1 MSGTFSTSRAARHEF
16 DREHPR
22 SVTGGTGRGAAR
34 APGRRA
40 RDRYGS
46 LVTTIR
52 HVLFD
57 ADGVL
62 QEIRDGFYASAE
74 PMLGERAPEILTL
87 ASTYERPLLGGD
99 DDFLPVLAKVL
110 RQYDVD
116 VPAADLFAAVWLNI
130 ATSPAS
136 LDLVR
141 GLRDAGYGVHLGT
154 NQVRRRADYMKAT
167 LPYDELFD
175 VKLYSCDLGVAKP
188 DVAFFQKA
196 ATRIGAEPAE
206 ILFIDDHSPNVTG
219 ARSAGLAAVQWRLKE
234 GHDVLLQRLAEQGVA
249 PA

>member
-1 MSGTFSTSRAARHEF
+1 VRPGQL
-16 DREHPR
+16 
-22 SVTGGTGRGAAR
+22 
-34 APGRRA
+34 AP
-40 RDRYGS
+40 DRYGS

-62 QEIRDGFYASAE
+62 QEIRDGFYASAT

-99 DDFLPVLAKVL
+99 DDFLPVLAEVL

-130 ATSPAS
+130 ATEPAS

-154 NQVRRRADYMKAT
+154 NQVRRRAEYMKAT
-167 LPYDELFD
+167 LPYDDLFD

-188 DVAFFQKA
+188 DAAFFQKA

-206 ILFIDDHSPNVTG
+206 ILFIDDHSPNVES
-219 ARSAGLAAVQWRLKE
+219 ARSTGMPAVQWRLKE
-234 GHDVLLQRLAEQGVA
+234 GHDALLERLAEHGVA

>member
-1 MSGTFSTSRAARHEF
+1 M
-16 DREHPR
+16 
-22 SVTGGTGRGAAR
+22 
-34 APGRRA
+34 
-40 RDRYGS
+40 
-46 LVTTIR
+46 TTIR
-52 HVLFD
+52 HILFD

-62 QEIRDGFYASAE
+62 QEIRDGFFASAA
-74 PMLGERAPEILTL
+74 PLLGERAPEILTL
-87 ASTYERPLLGGD
+87 ASEYERPLLGGD
-99 DDFLPVLAKVL
+99 EDFLPVLADVL
-110 RQYDVD
+110 RRYDVVD

-130 ATSPAS
+130 ATSSAS

-154 NQVRRRADYMKAT
+154 NQVRRRAEYMRAT

-196 ATRIGAEPAE
+196 ATRIGVEPAA
-206 ILFIDDHSPNVTG
+206 ILFIDDHSPNVG
-219 ARSAGLAAVQWRLKE
+219 SARSTGMAAVDWRLKE
-234 GHDVLLQRLAEQGVA
+234 GHDVLLERLAEHGVA

>member
-1 MSGTFSTSRAARHEF
+1 
-16 DREHPR
+16 
-22 SVTGGTGRGAAR
+22 
-34 APGRRA
+34 
-40 RDRYGS
+40 
-46 LVTTIR
+46 
-52 HVLFD
+52 
-57 ADGVL
+57 
-62 QEIRDGFYASAE
+62 
-74 PMLGERAPEILTL
+74 MLGERAPEILTL

-99 DDFLPVLAKVL
+99 DDFLPVLAEVL

-154 NQVRRRADYMKAT
+154 NQVRHRAEYMRAT

-175 VKLYSCDLGVAKP
+175 VKLYSCELGVAKP

-196 ATRIGAEPAE
+196 ATRIGAEPAA
-206 ILFIDDHSPNVTG
+206 ILFIDDHSPNVES
-219 ARSAGLAAVQWRLKE
+219 ARSTGMAAVDWRISH
-234 GHDVLLQRLAEQGVA
+234 GHDALLELLAEHGVA

>member
-1 MSGTFSTSRAARHEF
+1 VR
-16 DREHPR
+16 
-22 SVTGGTGRGAAR
+22 
-34 APGRRA
+34 PGQLA

-62 QEIRDGFYASAE
+62 QEIRDGFYASAT
-74 PMLGERAPEILTL
+74 PLLGERAPEILTL
-87 ASTYERPLLGGD
+87 ASAYERPLLGGD
-99 DDFLPVLAKVL
+99 DDFLPVLAEVL

-141 GLRDAGYGVHLGT
+141 GLRGAGYGVHLGT
-154 NQVRRRADYMKAT
+154 NQVRRRAEYMQAN

-219 ARSAGLAAVQWRLKE
+219 ARSAGLTAVQWRLKE
-234 GHDVLLQRLAEQGVA
+234 GHDVLLERLAEHDVA

>member
-16 DREHPR
+16 DREHPG
-22 SVTGGTGRGAAR
+22 SVTGSTGRGAAR
-34 APGRRA
+34 PGRRA

-188 DVAFFQKA
+188 EVAFFQKA

>member
-1 MSGTFSTSRAARHEF
+1 MQPSH
-16 DREHPR
+16 
-22 SVTGGTGRGAAR
+22 
-34 APGRRA
+34 RA

-62 QEIRDGFYASAE
+62 QEIRDGFYASAT
-74 PMLGERAPEILTL
+74 PLLGERAPEILTL

-99 DDFLPVLAKVL
+99 DDFLPVLAEVL

-116 VPAADLFAAVWLNI
+116 APAADLFAAVWLNI

-154 NQVRRRADYMKAT
+154 NQVRRRAEYMQAK

-188 DVAFFQKA
+188 DAAFFQKA
-196 ATRIGAEPAE
+196 ATRIGAEPAA
-206 ILFIDDHSPNVTG
+206 ILFIDDHSPNVIG
-219 ARSAGLAAVQWRLKE
+219 ARSTGMAAVQWRIKE
-234 GHDVLLQRLAEQGVA
+234 GHDVLLERLAEHGVA

>member
-1 MSGTFSTSRAARHEF
+1 VPSN
-16 DREHPR
+16 
-22 SVTGGTGRGAAR
+22 
-34 APGRRA
+34 
-40 RDRYGS
+40 RYGS
-46 LVTTIR
+46 LVMNIR

-62 QEIRDGFYASAE
+62 QEIRGGFYTSAE
-74 PMLGERAPEILTL
+74 PFLGERTREIMNL
-87 ASTYERPLLGGD
+87 ASEYERPLLAGD
-99 DDFLPVLAKVL
+99 DDFLPVLADVL

-130 ATSPAS
+130 TTSPAS

-154 NQVRRRADYMKAT
+154 NQVRRRAEYMRAAM
-167 LPYDELFD
+167 PYDELFD

-188 DVAFFQKA
+188 DAAFFQKA
-196 ATRIGAEPAE
+196 ATRIGAEPAA
-206 ILFIDDHSPNVTG
+206 ILFIDDHSPNVEG
-219 ARSAGLAAVQWRLKE
+219 ARSTGMAAVHWRIKE
-234 GHDVLLQRLAEQGVA
+234 GHAVLLERLAEHGVA

>member
-1 MSGTFSTSRAARHEF
+1 
-16 DREHPR
+16 
-22 SVTGGTGRGAAR
+22 V
-34 APGRRA
+34 A
-40 RDRYGS
+40 RDPVRRPFVLNRYGS

-62 QEIRDGFYASAE
+62 QEIRGGFYTSAT
-74 PMLGERAPEILTL
+74 PLLGERAREILSL
-87 ASTYERPLLGGD
+87 ASEHERPLLAGD
-99 DDFLPVLAKVL
+99 DDFLPVLAEVL

-116 VPAADLFAAVWLNI
+116 VEAADLFAAVWSNI
-130 ATSPAS
+130 ATSAAS

-154 NQVRRRADYMKAT
+154 NQVRRRADYMRAT

-188 DVAFFQKA
+188 EAAFFQKA
-196 ATRIGAEPAE
+196 VTRIGAEPAA
-206 ILFIDDHSPNVTG
+206 ILFIDDHFPNVEG
-219 ARSAGLAAVQWRLKE
+219 ARSTGMAAVHWRIKE
-234 GHDVLLQRLAEQGVA
+234 GHDVLLERLAAYGVA